1 MSSRL
6 RAWLVG
12 GAAGTSAVWY
22 IKSRYIE
29 QPQRDL
35 LLSLR
40 LALVKPEVREVY
52 ENSHSPSNPAFP
64 FFSRETLNLV
74 LIAIS
79 DKFIF
84 EDRVKRSDKCT

>member
-1 MSSRL
+1 MSTRL

-12 GAAGTSAVWY
+12 AAAGTSAVWY
-22 IKSRYIE
+22 INSRFIE

-52 ENSHSPSNPAFP
+52 ENSHSSSNPVFP

-84 EDRVKRSDKCT
+84 DDRVKRSD